1 MASVTQC
8 DVCKNVVR
16 HNEAK
21 DVRINRLTASNGMGS
36 LLHEVELC
44 PACYDKL
51 CIFLKVRTENDNAG
65 TAQVSS

>member
-8 DVCKNVVR
+8 DVCKNIVR

-21 DVRINRLTASNGMGS
+21 YVRINRLTTSDDLGS

-44 PACYDKL
+44 PVCYDKL
-51 CIFLKVRTENDNAG
+51 CIFLKVRVE
-65 TAQVSS
+65 Q

>member
-8 DVCKNVVR
+8 DVCKNIVR

-21 DVRINRLTASNGMGS
+21 YVRINRLTASNDMGS

-44 PACYDKL
+44 PACYNKICL
-51 CIFLKVRTENDNAG
+51 LLMVRVE
-65 TAQVSS
+65 Q